1 MRRNI
6 KKNQSRN
13 FIAITLIVA
22 SFISAYVLSSLA
34 NRTILIWSARVPL
47 NVGARVIAS
56 DLVAERVTLPEGNS
70 LYLRADRNIR
80 GYLILRSV
88 KVGEL
93 LPRTSVSSRA
103 ESLNVSALPIR
114 VHSSDLPTDISLG
127 EVVNIYHV
135 GDSQLSKEIEPPTLV
150 LSRTSILGIN
160 RKGENLGGAL
170 SLTVSTSTRQ
180 ILSVLAATSSGHFVV
195 VRVNA

>member
-6 KKNQSRN
+6 KRNQSRN

-22 SFISAYVLSSLA
+22 SFLSAYVLSSLA
-34 NRTILIWSARVPL
+34 NRTVLIWSARVPL
-47 NVGARVIAS
+47 NVGSRVIAT
-56 DLVAERVTLPEGNS
+56 DLVAERVALPERNS
-70 LYLRADRNIR
+70 LYLRADRNIK

-93 LPRTSVSSRA
+93 IPSTSVSSSG
-103 ESLNVSALPIR
+103 ESLNVSAVPIR
-114 VHSSDLPTDISLG
+114 VHSSDLPVDISIG

-135 GDSQLSKEIEPPTLV
+135 GDSQLSKEIEPPSLV

-170 SLTVSTSTRQ
+170 SLTVSTSTRN
-180 ILSVLAATSSGHFVV
+180 ILRVLAATSAGHFVV

>member
-1 MRRNI
+1 MRRNV
-6 KKNQSRN
+6 KRNQSRN

-22 SFISAYVLSSLA
+22 SFLSAYVLSSLA
-34 NRTILIWSARVPL
+34 NRTVLIWSARVPL
-47 NVGARVIAS
+47 NVGSRVTAS
-56 DLVAERVTLPEGNS
+56 DLVAERVALPERNS
-70 LYLRADRNIR
+70 VYLRADHSIR

-93 LPRTSVSSRA
+93 LPRTSVSPNA
-103 ESLNVSALPIR
+103 ESLTVSAIPIR
-114 VHSSDLPTDISLG
+114 VHSSDLPADISIG

-135 GDSQLSKEIEPPTLV
+135 GDSQLSKEIEPPSLV

-170 SLTVSTSTRQ
+170 SLTVSTSTRN
-180 ILSVLAATSSGHFVV
+180 ILRVLAATSAGHFVV
-195 VRVNA
+195 VRLNA

>member
-1 MRRNI
+1 M
-6 KKNQSRN
+6 
-13 FIAITLIVA
+13 TLIVA

-47 NVGARVIAS
+47 NVGARVIAN

-70 LYLRADRNIR
+70 LYLRADRNIS
-80 GYLILRSV
+80 GYRILRSV

-93 LPRTSVSSRA
+93 LPRTSVSSSG
-103 ESLNVSALPIR
+103 ESLNVSAVPIR
-114 VHSSDLPTDISLG
+114 VHSSDLPADISVG

-170 SLTVSTSTRQ
+170 SLTVSTSTRH
-180 ILSVLAATSSGHFVV
+180 IIPVLAATSSGHFVV